1 MKRLKQYASAAIA
14 AAVAL
19 VFLIVGALALTVL
32 KPSQELASS
41 VVASNALVMT
51 RDGVLPLVA
60 KDVRIDARS
69 ISGAPVALGVGTP
82 GDVIGWIGDDAYT
95 EVVGI
100 TSDRSVLKVEEH
112 PGAQQA
118 ESSQSGNAAQ
128 SGAGQAASAP
138 EASQSADSSQSASL
152 PAKALETD
160 LEGSDMWLDKTAG
173 QGSATL
179 ALSDIPVGRS
189 LIAVSAAGK
198 GDLELTLTWSMRRV
212 NTLAIIAFLGAGLFA
227 LISGVLVLSRRHL
240 LQRRRERAQ
249 VLTERAGADTT
260 QTQMIDTAQLAEL
273 IDAGRNDDAPS
284 EAAKAESPSGIERT
298 GDEPG
303 EAQDAAD
310 ASPDGSDAPVGAD
323 HAEEPGTAGTADTNA
338 DAETA
343 HGRHAL
349 VEGTIDAD
357 PPEKVP
363 TDTGIIDLS
372 AIRPGVALPSRR
384 ALREAREKGEE
395 KIVIEGR
402 EFDTGLIPV
411 VAKEEPASASDDPA
425 EGADATSSWKSLM
438 SGWLKKDES

>member
-60 KDVRIDARS
+60 NDVRIDARS
-69 ISGAPVALGVGTP
+69 LSGAPVALGVGTP
-82 GDVIGWIGDDAYT
+82 GDVIGWIGDDEYT

-112 PGAQQA
+112 PGAKQA
-118 ESSQSGNAAQ
+118 ESSQSGSAAQ
-128 SGAGQAASAP
+128 SGAQRTASASEGP
-138 EASQSADSSQSASL
+138 QSADSSQSASL
-152 PAKALETD
+152 PAQALEAD

-198 GDLELTLTWSMRRV
+198 GDLELTLTWSMQRV
-212 NTLAIIAFLGAGLFA
+212 NTLAIIAFLGAGLAA
-227 LISGVLVLSRRHL
+227 LISAVLVLSRRHL

-260 QTQMIDTAQLAEL
+260 QTQMIDTAQVTGL
-273 IDAGRNDDAPS
+273 IDAGRADDAPS
-284 EAAKAESPSGIERT
+284 KETRDEAPAGIEQT
-298 GDEPG
+298 GEDPG
-303 EAQDAAD
+303 EAQGAAD
-310 ASPDGSDAPVGAD
+310 ASHDENDGPLGSAD
-323 HAEEPGTAGTADTNA
+323 HAEEHGA
-338 DAETA
+338 AETDAGAEAA

-349 VEGTIDAD
+349 AEGTIDAD

-411 VAKEEPASASDDPA
+411 VAKEGPAPASDDPA

>member
-60 KDVRIDARS
+60 NDVRIDARS
-69 ISGAPVALGVGTP
+69 LSGAPVALGVGTP
-82 GDVIGWIGDDAYT
+82 GDVIGWIGDDEYT

-112 PGAQQA
+112 PGAKQA
-118 ESSQSGNAAQ
+118 ESSQSGSAAQ
-128 SGAGQAASAP
+128 SGAQRTASASEGP
-138 EASQSADSSQSASL
+138 QSADSSQSASL
-152 PAKALETD
+152 PAQALEAD
-160 LEGSDMWLDKTAG
+160 LEGSDMWLDKAAG

-198 GDLELTLTWSMRRV
+198 GDLELTLTWSMQRV
-212 NTLAIIAFLGAGLFA
+212 NTLAIIAFLGAGLAA
-227 LISGVLVLSRRHL
+227 LISAVLVLSRRHL

-260 QTQMIDTAQLAEL
+260 QTQMIDTAQVTGL
-273 IDAGRNDDAPS
+273 IDAGRADGAPS
-284 EAAKAESPSGIERT
+284 KETRDEAPAGIEQT
-298 GDEPG
+298 GEDPG
-303 EAQDAAD
+303 EAQGAAD
-310 ASPDGSDAPVGAD
+310 ASHDENDGPLGSAD
-323 HAEEPGTAGTADTNA
+323 HAEEHGA
-338 DAETA
+338 AETDAGAEAA

-349 VEGTIDAD
+349 AEGAIDAD

-411 VAKEEPASASDDPA
+411 VAKEGPAPASDDPA

>member
-60 KDVRIDARS
+60 NDVRIDARS
-69 ISGAPVALGVGTP
+69 LSGAPVALGVGTP
-82 GDVIGWIGDDAYT
+82 GDVIGWIGDDEYT

-112 PGAQQA
+112 PGAKQA
-118 ESSQSGNAAQ
+118 ESSQSGSAAQ
-128 SGAGQAASAP
+128 SGAQRTASASEGP
-138 EASQSADSSQSASL
+138 QSADSSQSASL
-152 PAKALETD
+152 PAQALEAD

-198 GDLELTLTWSMRRV
+198 GDLELTLTWSMQRV
-212 NTLAIIAFLGAGLFA
+212 NTLAIIAFLGAGLAA
-227 LISGVLVLSRRHL
+227 LISAVLVLSRRHL

-260 QTQMIDTAQLAEL
+260 QTQMIDTAQVTGL
-273 IDAGRNDDAPS
+273 IDAGRADDAPS
-284 EAAKAESPSGIERT
+284 KETRDEAPAGIEQT
-298 GDEPG
+298 GEDPG

-310 ASPDGSDAPVGAD
+310 ASHDENDGPLGSAD
-323 HAEEPGTAGTADTNA
+323 HAEEHGA
-338 DAETA
+338 AETDAGAEAA

-349 VEGTIDAD
+349 AEGTIDAD

-411 VAKEEPASASDDPA
+411 VAKEGPAPASDDPA

>member
-60 KDVRIDARS
+60 NDVRIDARS
-69 ISGAPVALGVGTP
+69 LSGAPVALGVGTP
-82 GDVIGWIGDDAYT
+82 GDVIGWIGDDEYT

-112 PGAQQA
+112 PGAKQA
-118 ESSQSGNAAQ
+118 DSSQSGSAAQ
-128 SGAGQAASAP
+128 SGAQRTASASEGP
-138 EASQSADSSQSASL
+138 QSADSSQSASL
-152 PAKALETD
+152 PAQALEAD

-198 GDLELTLTWSMRRV
+198 GDLELTLTWSMQRV
-212 NTLAIIAFLGAGLFA
+212 NTLAIIAFLGAGLAA
-227 LISGVLVLSRRHL
+227 LISAVLVLSRRHL

-260 QTQMIDTAQLAEL
+260 QTQMIDTAQVTGL
-273 IDAGRNDDAPS
+273 IDAGRADDAPS
-284 EAAKAESPSGIERT
+284 KETRDEAPAGIEQT
-298 GDEPG
+298 GEDPG
-303 EAQDAAD
+303 EAQGAAD
-310 ASPDGSDAPVGAD
+310 ASHDENDGPLGSAD
-323 HAEEPGTAGTADTNA
+323 HAEEHGA
-338 DAETA
+338 AETDAGAEAA

-349 VEGTIDAD
+349 AEGAIDAD

-411 VAKEEPASASDDPA
+411 VAKEGPAPASDDPA

>member
-60 KDVRIDARS
+60 NDVRIDARS
-69 ISGAPVALGVGTP
+69 LSGAPVALGVGTP
-82 GDVIGWIGDDAYT
+82 GDVIGWIGDDEYT

-112 PGAQQA
+112 PGAKQA
-118 ESSQSGNAAQ
+118 ESSQSGSAAQ
-128 SGAGQAASAP
+128 SGAQRTASASEGP
-138 EASQSADSSQSASL
+138 QSADSSQSASL
-152 PAKALETD
+152 PAQALEAD

-212 NTLAIIAFLGAGLFA
+212 NTLAIIAFLGAGLAA
-227 LISGVLVLSRRHL
+227 LISAVLVLSRRHL

-260 QTQMIDTAQLAEL
+260 QTQMIDTAQVKGL
-273 IDAGRNDDAPS
+273 IDAGRADGAPS
-284 EAAKAESPSGIERT
+284 KETRDEAPAGIEQT
-298 GDEPG
+298 G
-303 EAQDAAD
+303 EAQGAAD
-310 ASPDGSDAPVGAD
+310 ASHDENDGPLGSAD
-323 HAEEPGTAGTADTNA
+323 HAEEHGATETDAG
-338 DAETA
+338 AEGA

-349 VEGTIDAD
+349 AEGAIDAD

-411 VAKEEPASASDDPA
+411 VAKEGPAPASDDPA

>member
-60 KDVRIDARS
+60 NDVRIDARS
-69 ISGAPVALGVGTP
+69 LSGAPVALGVGTP
-82 GDVIGWIGDDAYT
+82 GDVIGWIGDDEYT

-112 PGAQQA
+112 PGAKQA
-118 ESSQSGNAAQ
+118 ESSQSGSAAQ
-128 SGAGQAASAP
+128 SGAQRTASASEGP
-138 EASQSADSSQSASL
+138 QSADSSQSASL
-152 PAKALETD
+152 PAQALEAD

-198 GDLELTLTWSMRRV
+198 GDLELTLTWSMQRV
-212 NTLAIIAFLGAGLFA
+212 NTLAIIAFLGAGLAA
-227 LISGVLVLSRRHL
+227 LISAVLVLSRRHL

-260 QTQMIDTAQLAEL
+260 QTQMIDTAQVKGL
-273 IDAGRNDDAPS
+273 IDAGRADGAPS
-284 EAAKAESPSGIERT
+284 KETRDEAPAGIEQT
-298 GDEPG
+298 G
-303 EAQDAAD
+303 EAQGAAD
-310 ASPDGSDAPVGAD
+310 ASHDENDGPLGSAD
-323 HAEEPGTAGTADTNA
+323 HAEEHGATETDAG
-338 DAETA
+338 AEGA

-349 VEGTIDAD
+349 AEGAIDAD

-411 VAKEEPASASDDPA
+411 VAKEGPAPASDDPA

>member
-60 KDVRIDARS
+60 NDVRIDARS
-69 ISGAPVALGVGTP
+69 LSGAPVALGVGTP
-82 GDVIGWIGDDAYT
+82 GDVIGWIGDDEYT

-112 PGAQQA
+112 PGAKQA
-118 ESSQSGNAAQ
+118 ESSQSGSAAQ
-128 SGAGQAASAP
+128 SSAQRTASASEGP
-138 EASQSADSSQSASL
+138 QSADSSQSASL
-152 PAKALETD
+152 PAQALEAD

-198 GDLELTLTWSMRRV
+198 GDLELTLTWSMQRV
-212 NTLAIIAFLGAGLFA
+212 NTLAIIAFLGAGLAA
-227 LISGVLVLSRRHL
+227 LISAVLVLSRRHL

-260 QTQMIDTAQLAEL
+260 QTQMIDTAQVKGL
-273 IDAGRNDDAPS
+273 IDAGRADGAPS
-284 EAAKAESPSGIERT
+284 KETRDEAPAGIEQT
-298 GDEPG
+298 G
-303 EAQDAAD
+303 EAQGAAD
-310 ASPDGSDAPVGAD
+310 ASHDENDGPLGSAD
-323 HAEEPGTAGTADTNA
+323 HAEEHGATETDAG
-338 DAETA
+338 AEGA

-349 VEGTIDAD
+349 AEGAIDAD

-411 VAKEEPASASDDPA
+411 VAKEGPAPASDDPA

>member
-60 KDVRIDARS
+60 NDVRIDARS
-69 ISGAPVALGVGTP
+69 LSGAPVALGVGTP
-82 GDVIGWIGDDAYT
+82 GDVIGWIGDDEYT

-112 PGAQQA
+112 PGAKQA
-118 ESSQSGNAAQ
+118 DSSQSGSAAQ
-128 SGAGQAASAP
+128 SGAQRTASASEGP
-138 EASQSADSSQSASL
+138 QSADSSQSASL
-152 PAKALETD
+152 PAQALEAD

-198 GDLELTLTWSMRRV
+198 GDLELTLTWSMQRV
-212 NTLAIIAFLGAGLFA
+212 NTLAIIAFLGAGLAA
-227 LISGVLVLSRRHL
+227 LISAVLVLSRRHL

-260 QTQMIDTAQLAEL
+260 QTQMIDTAQVTGL
-273 IDAGRNDDAPS
+273 IDAGRADGAPS
-284 EAAKAESPSGIERT
+284 KETRDEAPAGIEQT
-298 GDEPG
+298 GEDHG
-303 EAQDAAD
+303 EAQGAAD
-310 ASPDGSDAPVGAD
+310 ANHDENDGPLGSAD
-323 HAEEPGTAGTADTNA
+323 HAEEHGA
-338 DAETA
+338 AETDAGAEGA

-349 VEGTIDAD
+349 AEGTIDAD

-411 VAKEEPASASDDPA
+411 VAKEGPAPASDDPA
-425 EGADATSSWKSLM
+425 EGADAASSWKSLM

>member
-60 KDVRIDARS
+60 NDVRIDARS
-69 ISGAPVALGVGTP
+69 LSGAPVALGVGTP
-82 GDVIGWIGDDAYT
+82 GDVIGWIGDDEYT

-112 PGAQQA
+112 PGAKQA
-118 ESSQSGNAAQ
+118 DSSQSGSAAQ
-128 SGAGQAASAP
+128 SGAQRTASASEGP
-138 EASQSADSSQSASL
+138 QSADSSQSASL
-152 PAKALETD
+152 PAQALEAD

-198 GDLELTLTWSMRRV
+198 GDLELTLTWSMQRV
-212 NTLAIIAFLGAGLFA
+212 NTLAIIAFLGAGLAA
-227 LISGVLVLSRRHL
+227 LISAVLVLSRRHL

-260 QTQMIDTAQLAEL
+260 QTQMIDTAQVTGL
-273 IDAGRNDDAPS
+273 IDAGRADDAPS
-284 EAAKAESPSGIERT
+284 KETRDEAPAGIEQT
-298 GDEPG
+298 GEDPG
-303 EAQDAAD
+303 EAQGAAD
-310 ASPDGSDAPVGAD
+310 ASHDENDGPLGSAD
-323 HAEEPGTAGTADTNA
+323 HAEEHGA
-338 DAETA
+338 AETDAGAEGA

-349 VEGTIDAD
+349 AEGAIDAD

-411 VAKEEPASASDDPA
+411 VAKEGPAPASDDPA

>member
-60 KDVRIDARS
+60 NDVRIDARS
-69 ISGAPVALGVGTP
+69 LSGAPVALGVGTP
-82 GDVIGWIGDDAYT
+82 GDVIGWIGDDEYT

-112 PGAQQA
+112 PGAKQA
-118 ESSQSGNAAQ
+118 ESSQSGSAAQ
-128 SGAGQAASAP
+128 SGAQRTASASEGP
-138 EASQSADSSQSASL
+138 QSADSSQSASL
-152 PAKALETD
+152 PAQALEAD

-198 GDLELTLTWSMRRV
+198 GDLELTLTWSMQRV
-212 NTLAIIAFLGAGLFA
+212 NTLAIIAFLGAGLAA
-227 LISGVLVLSRRHL
+227 LISAVLVLSRRHL

-260 QTQMIDTAQLAEL
+260 QTQMIDTAQVTGL
-273 IDAGRNDDAPS
+273 IDAGRADGAPS
-284 EAAKAESPSGIERT
+284 KETRDEAPAGIEQT
-298 GDEPG
+298 GEDHG
-303 EAQDAAD
+303 EAQGAAD
-310 ASPDGSDAPVGAD
+310 ASHDENDGPLGSAD
-323 HAEEPGTAGTADTNA
+323 HAEEYGATETDAGAVA
-338 DAETA
+338 A

-349 VEGTIDAD
+349 AEGAIDAD

-411 VAKEEPASASDDPA
+411 VAKEGPAPASDDPA

>member
-60 KDVRIDARS
+60 NDVRIDARS
-69 ISGAPVALGVGTP
+69 LSGAPVALGVGTP
-82 GDVIGWIGDDAYT
+82 GDVIGWIGDDEYT

-112 PGAQQA
+112 PGAKQA
-118 ESSQSGNAAQ
+118 ESSQSGSAAQ
-128 SGAGQAASAP
+128 SGAQRTASASEGP
-138 EASQSADSSQSASL
+138 QSADSSQSASL
-152 PAKALETD
+152 PAQALEAD

-198 GDLELTLTWSMRRV
+198 GDLELTLTWSMQRV
-212 NTLAIIAFLGAGLFA
+212 NTLAIIAFLGAGLAA
-227 LISGVLVLSRRHL
+227 LISAVLVLSRRHL

-260 QTQMIDTAQLAEL
+260 QTQMIDTAQVTGL
-273 IDAGRNDDAPS
+273 IDAGRADDAPS
-284 EAAKAESPSGIERT
+284 KETRDEAPAGIEQT
-298 GDEPG
+298 GEDPG
-303 EAQDAAD
+303 EAQGAAD
-310 ASPDGSDAPVGAD
+310 ASHDENDGPLGSAD
-323 HAEEPGTAGTADTNA
+323 HAEEHGA
-338 DAETA
+338 AETDAGAEAA

-349 VEGTIDAD
+349 AEGAIDAD

-411 VAKEEPASASDDPA
+411 VAKEGPAPASDDPA

>member
-273 IDAGRNDDAPS
+273 IDAGRSDDAPS
-284 EAAKAESPSGIERT
+284 EAAKARTPRTRALTGATPPS
-298 GDEPG
+298 
-303 EAQDAAD
+303 
-310 ASPDGSDAPVGAD
+310 APITLKNPV
-323 HAEEPGTAGTADTNA
+323 
-338 DAETA
+338 
-343 HGRHAL
+343 
-349 VEGTIDAD
+349 
-357 PPEKVP
+357 
-363 TDTGIIDLS
+363 
-372 AIRPGVALPSRR
+372 RR
-384 ALREAREKGEE
+384 ALPTRTPTRRRLTAVTPWRR
-395 KIVIEGR
+395 GR
-402 EFDTGLIPV
+402 SMPIRPRRCPRTRASSTCPRS
-411 VAKEEPASASDDPA
+411 APASPSPA
-425 EGADATSSWKSLM
+425 VARCAKRGRRARRRSSSRAAN
-438 SGWLKKDES
+438 STRA